1 MPESIFSN
9 IAHVYSLI
17 KVYPVIKVCRN
28 YIVELIT
35 QKKCILVSGSTLQE
49 QSLKWISSVFK
60 IMSKFMFT

>member
-17 KVYPVIKVCRN
+17 EVYPVIKVCRN

-35 QKKCILVSGSTLQE
+35 QKKCIVVSGSILQE
-49 QSLKWISSVFK
+49 HSLKWI
-60 IMSKFMFT
+60 